1 MDQES
6 VDGPGGSGFGRT
18 GGVPAVI
25 VAGRDRDDRMPADQA
40 LATYVA
46 SAVTGPADAI
56 DGVRIVHEIVSG
68 AVSTMGATRGDIVGA
83 PAG

>member
-1 MDQES
+1 VDQES
-6 VDGPGGSGFGRT
+6 VDGPDGSGFGRI
-18 GGVPAVI
+18 GSVPAVI
-25 VAGRDRDDRMPADQA
+25 AAGRDRDDRMPADQA

-56 DGVRIVHEIVSG
+56 DGVRIVHESVSR
-68 AVSTMGATRGDIVGA
+68 AVSTMGATRGDIVGT